1 MPVFNNAED
10 LVKHVITKTW
20 NNGVTYT
27 PEEAGFPNN
36 TPNAARKKT
45 AMTSLFAIKITDDD
59 RREKYERGIGGA
71 IVDKIIDDA
80 LKNGFVIN
88 RLDTP
93 EEPDKALTKRLSK
106 VCKEKIEVELDKS
119 LKWARLYGYSFLLMG
134 RKDGQDLSTPLSN
147 KSAKLEYIKA
157 IPRNWIDEI
166 VYKKDDAG
174 YKVIPE
180 EVEKITLNQ
189 GMFGKNTAIHA
200 SRLMMIINSGLE
212 EDDTPG
218 CSVLDRPFNI
228 ISVLDHMLWS
238 AGQTMWRVGGGLL
251 GLDLPPD
258 ATPEDRDAALDSLG
272 DINAKTVLAFPD
284 GYKANVLNTASAVLN
299 PAPYFESAIVQL
311 AGVTEYPKTIL
322 YGLATGAVTG
332 SQLDRST
339 YYSKVVTRQS
349 WISGFLV
356 KLLKGFMNGNGDLK
370 DEWELTWNS
379 PYELTEKEKLEIK
392 KIQSEIDYN
401 KVNSYIETPDEIRMR
416 DGRPALTQE
425 QLTLLKFVQTKG
437 KASAEAGISYQVEQR
452 KAETTITH
460 L

>member
-1 MPVFNNAED
+1 MPVFNNADD

-27 PEEAGFPNN
+27 PKEAGFPNN
-36 TPNAARKKT
+36 TPNASKKKT
-45 AMTSLFAIKITDDD
+45 ATTSLFAIKITDED

-88 RLDTP
+88 KLDTP
-93 EEPDKALTKRLSK
+93 EEPDKALTKRLTR
-106 VCKEKIEVELDKS
+106 VYKEKIEVELDKA
-119 LKWARLYGYSFLLMG
+119 LKWARLYGYNFLLMG
-134 RKDGQDLSTPLSN
+134 RKDGQDLSTAFSN
-147 KSAKLEYIKA
+147 KGAKLEYIKA
-157 IPRNWIDEI
+157 IPRNWIEEI

-180 EVEKITLNQ
+180 EVEKVTLNP

-228 ISVLDHMLWS
+228 ISVIDHMLWS

-311 AGVTEYPKTIL
+311 AGVTEYPKSIL
-322 YGLATGAVTG
+322 FGLATGEVTG

-339 YYSKVVTRQS
+339 YYSKVVVRQN
-349 WISGFLV
+349 WISNFLLE
-356 KLLKGFMNGNGDLK
+356 LLKGFMNGELT

-379 PYELTEKEKLEIK
+379 PYELTEKEKLEMK
-392 KIQSEIDYN
+392 KLQSEIDYN
-401 KVNSYIETPDEIRMR
+401 RVNTYTETPDEIRAR
-416 DGRPALTQE
+416 EGRAKLSQE
-425 QLTLLKFVQTKG
+425 QLDLLKFVQTKV
-437 KASAEAGISYQVEQR
+437 KAGAEAGGSYQSEPR
-452 KAETTITH
+452 KAETTVGH

>member
-27 PEEAGFPNN
+27 PKEAGFPNN
-36 TPNAARKKT
+36 TPNAAKKKT

-80 LKNGFVIN
+80 LKNGFAIN
-88 RLDTP
+88 KLDTP
-93 EEPDKALTKRLSK
+93 QEPDKALTKRLARIF
-106 VCKEKIEVELDKS
+106 KEKIEMELDKV
-119 LKWARLYGYSFLLMG
+119 LKWARLYGYNFLLMG
-134 RKDGQDLSTPLSN
+134 RKDGQELSTAFSN

-166 VYKKDDAG
+166 VYKKDDNG

-180 EVEKITLNQ
+180 EVEKVTLNP

-200 SRLMMIINSGLE
+200 SRLMMIVNPGLE
-212 EDDTPG
+212 EGDRPG
-218 CSVLDRPFNI
+218 CSVLDRPFNVI
-228 ISVLDHMLWS
+228 TVIDHMLWS

-258 ATPEDRDAALDSLG
+258 ATPDDRDAALDSLG
-272 DINAKTVLAFPD
+272 DINAKTVLVFPD
-284 GYKANVLNTASAVLN
+284 GYKANVLNTASAALN

-311 AGVTEYPKTIL
+311 AGITEYPKSIL
-322 YGLATGAVTG
+322 YGLSTGAVTG

-339 YYSKVVTRQS
+339 YYSKVVVKQN

-356 KLLKGFMNGNGDLK
+356 DLLKGFANGELAG
-370 DEWELTWNS
+370 EWELVWNS
-379 PYELTEKEKLEIK
+379 PYELTEKEKLEMK
-392 KIQSEIDYN
+392 KLQSEIDYN
-401 KVNSYIETPDEIRMR
+401 RVNTYTETPDEIRAR
-416 DGRPALTQE
+416 EGRAKLSHE
-425 QLTLLKFVQTKG
+425 QLDLLKFVQTKV
-437 KASAEAGISYQVEQR
+437 KAGAEAGISYQGEPR

>member
-1 MPVFNNAED
+1 MAVFTNADD
-10 LVKHVITKTW
+10 LVRHVISKIW

-27 PEEAGFPNN
+27 PKEAGFPNN
-36 TPNAARKKT
+36 TPNATKNNT
-45 AMTSLFAIKITDDD
+45 ATTSLFKLKITDAD
-59 RREKYERGIGGA
+59 RKEKYERGIGGA

-80 LKNGFVIN
+80 LKNGFTIN
-88 RLDTP
+88 KLSTP
-93 EEPDKALTKRLSK
+93 EEPDKALSK
-106 VCKEKIEVELDKS
+106 QFIRVYHEKIEIELDKA
-119 LKWARLYGYSFLLMG
+119 LKRSRLYGRSFLLIG
-134 RKDGQDLSTPLSN
+134 RKDGQGLDTALSN
-147 KSAKLEYIKA
+147 RGAKIEYIVA
-157 IPRNWIDEI
+157 IPRNWIHE
-166 VYKKDDAG
+166 VMYKKDGSG
-174 YKVIPE
+174 YKLIPE
-180 EVEKITLNQ
+180 ELEKITLNP
-189 GMFGKNTAIHA
+189 GMFGKNTEIHA
-200 SRLMMIINSGLE
+200 SRLMVITTPGLG

-228 ISVLDHMLWS
+228 ISVIDHMLWS

-284 GYKANVLNTASAVLN
+284 GYKASVLNTASAVLN

-339 YYSKVVTRQS
+339 YYSKVVVKQN
-349 WISGFLV
+349 WISNFLV
-356 KLLKGFMNGNGDLK
+356 ELLKGFTNGDLK
-370 DEWELTWNS
+370 NEWELTWNS

-401 KVNSYIETPDEIRMR
+401 KVNSYIETPDEIRTR

-425 QLTLLKFVQTKG
+425 QLTLLKFVQTKAKEG
-437 KASAEAGISYQVEQR
+437 TAPGAASRSREPREAPS
-452 KAETTITH
+452 TIVH
-460 L
+460 Q